1 MLWET
6 DYLIRLNLIIR
17 NITIVISFFCKVNL
31 IGFEAIIL
39 FFERE
44 TSVCQKQRYRMLRSF
59 KIKYRRETLMRRVK
73 S

>member
-17 NITIVISFFCKVNL
+17 NITVVISLFCKVNI

-39 FFERE
+39 FSERE
-44 TSVCQKQRYRMLRSF
+44 TFVCQKQR
-59 KIKYRRETLMRRVK
+59 
-73 S
+73 